1 MPVVIIPGKGED
13 IVVSEG
19 SCKVEG
25 SAQGSWSITSNS
37 SNESSSTTREFTVEE
52 GYSVLEDQVISVD
65 PVSGNAIPG
74 YTFPGSTSL
83 PMELA
88 DLDYYFVLDT
98 SNKIVVGATSKYTVL
113 VQLSD
118 DGVTRPI
125 FGDKLFLNSVRPGDV
140 LVEGVRVS
148 TNSYALLFKSRTG
161 KQAKVVA
168 FKTIEGSI
176 VHPADAESDSLGITL
191 TGEAIPEGLKTLTP
205 GGNLGSGE
213 LVVGFNETG
222 TPNGGRDLVLQRFLV
237 DPEASPPTLVNFS
250 PQVAFTTTGT
260 ENIGRGQ
267 SRYRPPARLIVAL
280 ENEDGTTNDLLYIR
294 RDISTFVVLSSF
306 LMEFTAPTEF
316 ATLQSVSAVT
326 VYLTGSTSGRY
337 KTYKIAGDGLVPAVG
352 QEPIFT
358 LPGTDRYTGDLAFSN
373 LPVSGKYIAT
383 ATINSNT
390 AGIVYGVANR
400 DGGIDWGAPVYN
412 QLPRLKSPAYV
423 SETLSIA
430 AVHHDN
436 SNGSTINGLTN
447 MLINPETS
455 TVSLFRFEGP
465 YPIAIST
472 QAGVAGETV
481 VATVYGL
488 HNTSTELV
496 PGQMYFADTDGFLR
510 LVPQSGNVQYKSTAM
525 VGAAITPNSIHFS
538 CPISQSIDFS

>member
-1 MPVVIIPGKGED
+1 MPVVIITSKGED
-13 IVVSEG
+13 VVVSEG
-19 SCKVEG
+19 SCKVGG
-25 SAQGSWSITSNS
+25 SEQGSWSITSS
-37 SNESSSTTREFTVEE
+37 TSNEPHSITREFTVEE
-52 GYSVLEDQVISVD
+52 GYSVMEDQVISVD

-83 PMELA
+83 PRDLA

-98 SNKIVVGATSKYTVL
+98 VNNIVVGATSKYSVL
-113 VQLSD
+113 VQLSE
-118 DGVTRPI
+118 DGATRPI
-125 FGDKLFLNSVRPGDV
+125 FGDKLFFDGTRAGDV

-148 TNSYALLFKSRTG
+148 TNSYALLFRSKRG
-161 KQAKVVA
+161 KQARVVA

-176 VHPADAESDSLGITL
+176 IHPADSESNTL
-191 TGEAIPEGLKTLTP
+191 EVTLIGTAIPGGLKTLSQ

-222 TPNGGRDLVLQRFLV
+222 TPNGGRDLVLQRFLA
-237 DPEASPPTLVNFS
+237 DTEASPPTLVNFP

-267 SRYRPPARLIVAL
+267 SRYRPPARLIISL
-280 ENEDGTTNDLLYIR
+280 ENEDGVTNDLLYVR
-294 RDISTFVVLSSF
+294 RDISTFVVLTSL
-306 LMEFTAPTEF
+306 LMGFTAPTEF

-337 KTYKIAGDGLVPAVG
+337 KTYKIAGEQLAPAVD

-358 LPGTDRYTGDLAFSN
+358 LPGTDKYTGDISFSN

-390 AGIVYGVANR
+390 AGIVYGIANR
-400 DGGIDWGAPVYN
+400 DGGIDWGTPIYN
-412 QLPRLKSPAYV
+412 QLPRLKSPVYV
-423 SETLSIA
+423 SDVLGISSIQY
-430 AVHHDN
+430 DN
-436 SNGSTINGLTN
+436 SGGVTINGLTN

-472 QAGVAGETV
+472 QAGVAGDTII
-481 VATVYGL
+481 ATTYGL

-496 PGQMYFADTDGFLR
+496 PGQMYFADTDGS
-510 LVPQSGNVQYKSTAM
+510 LVLIPQSGNVQYKTAAI
-525 VGAAITPNSIHFS
+525 VGAALTPNSILFS
-538 CPISQSIDFS
+538 GAAT